1 MPASVRARL
10 QTIESESQ
18 TTNSKPLAVNLALQ
32 VEREAT
38 AVKDGQKALEEAILR
53 GKEERE
59 KAVKDGED
67 SCSVLQ
73 RMLQAE
79 KEALVSARMEKS
91 GDVMSLRDELSNAVR
106 SVSLEKAAR
115 SEAEAKMR
123 AAEARI
129 EEVDL

>member
-1 MPASVRARL
+1 MPTSVRARL

-67 SCSVLQ
+67 SCSILQ

-79 KEALVSARMEKS
+79 KEALVSARKEKS

-123 AAEARI
+123 AAETRI

>member
-1 MPASVRARL
+1 M
-10 QTIESESQ
+10 
-18 TTNSKPLAVNLALQ
+18 NLALQ

-123 AAEARI
+123 AAETRI

>member
-1 MPASVRARL
+1 MPTSVRARL

-123 AAEARI
+123 AAETRI